1 MDAQHVFPLIFWET
15 ENDVVVL
22 FIVIFSPL
30 TGLREW
36 FSQSDESQV
45 LPRIPVM
52 VNMTPSASSKKGRK
66 AQENTT
72 QTSLPMDPSR
82 HSTILE
88 EESDEDD
95 EFLIPESEQEV
106 DELLI
111 VFPVDLLCHFLNKTM
126 FSMQP
131 STREDAEDVKQP
143 GMLIFHYLHKQQY
156 ISHVLVHFMNSI

>member
-1 MDAQHVFPLIFWET
+1 MCS
-15 ENDVVVL
+15 
-22 FIVIFSPL
+22 FIHRALL

-52 VNMTPSASSKKGRK
+52 VNMTPSVSSKKGKK

-82 HSTILE
+82 HSTVLE

-106 DELLI
+106 DQLII
-111 VFPVDLLCHFLNKTM
+111 VFPVVF
-126 FSMQP
+126 FP
-131 STREDAEDVKQP
+131 SFFKQDY
-143 GMLIFHYLHKQQY
+143 IFHAA
-156 ISHVLVHFMNSI
+156 INS